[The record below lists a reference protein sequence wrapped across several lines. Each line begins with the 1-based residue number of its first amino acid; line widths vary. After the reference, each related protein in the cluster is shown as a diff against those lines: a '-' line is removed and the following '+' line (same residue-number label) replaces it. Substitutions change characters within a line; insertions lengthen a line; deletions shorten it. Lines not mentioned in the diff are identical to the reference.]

1 MEETMIITTEVP
13 NKRRKV
19 TKFALAGVAVLGVSA
34 AATSAA
40 WSDNVFFGAEA
51 AAADFE
57 LQGQNPNG
65 TWVNADT
72 DGNAAIL
79 LPASAFDK
87 VGPGIGDTYRLRVR
101 NSGDLPIYLNKAPIP
116 TVNGDLFSGLEA
128 AQVTFGAYNDVE
140 LTPGQTASFDVTV
153 TGPTTWEDSDYQ
165 GLRGNMVIRVEGS
178 SSAAVA
184 PLPTP

>member
-57 LQGQNPNG
+57 LQGWNPSTS
-65 TWVNADT
+65 TWVNAD
-72 DGNAAIL
+72 DGITAIL

-116 TVNGDLFSGLEA
+116 TTTGPLFSGSEA

-140 LTPGQTASFDVTV
+140 LTPGQTASFDVIV
-153 TGPTTWEDSDYQ
+153 TGPTSWDGIDYQ
-165 GLRGNMVIRVEGS
+165 GSLGNMVIQVEGS
-178 SSAAVA
+178 SSAPVS
-184 PLPTP
+184 P